1 MNSERK
7 GKESGQGTGKMAKRR
22 HGETGKRRNFTPLRI
37 TIYALRITN
46 HASRLA
52 SSEWFLRIGQRE
64 NGTTGPRDNRTGRT
78 EKR

>member
-1 MNSERK
+1 MGK
-7 GKESGQGTGKMAKRR
+7 GRGKWRNGDTEKR
-22 HGETGKRRNFTPLRI
+22 GERRNFTPLRI

-46 HASRLA
+46 PASRLA

-64 NGTTGPRDNRTGRT
+64 NGTTGTRDNGTGRT